1 LASACGMDKVTMKAL
16 FSEAGLPICKHA
28 WLLRSEFEH
37 EPEKVLRRVVKEIGF
52 PAFVKPANLGSS
64 VGVSK
69 ATDKKS
75 LAQAIE
81 LAARYDR
88 KIMVEE
94 AVEGREIECAVMGN
108 DDPQASLPGE
118 YVIHEESA
126 RFLDY
131 TEKYSSTG
139 RVEFVVPARVSKA
152 VTKRIQKMAVEA
164 YKAIDAA
171 GLSRVDFFLKPEGQ
185 LLVNEINT
193 LPGLTDVSGFPKMWE
208 ASGVPFPQI
217 IDQLIEL
224 AIERHGQRARNET
237 SI

>member
-1 LASACGMDKVTMKAL
+1 
-16 FSEAGLPICKHA
+16 
-28 WLLRSEFEH
+28 LLRSDW
-37 EPEKVLRRVVKEIGF
+37 EKDQAKVTRRITREIGF
-52 PAFVKPANLGSS
+52 PCFVKPANLGSS

-69 ATDKKS
+69 AADKAS
-75 LAQAIE
+75 LAKAID

-94 AVEGREIECAVMGN
+94 LVDARELECAVMGN
-108 DDPQASLPGE
+108 DEPRASLPGE

-139 RVEFVVPARVSKA
+139 NVDFIVPAKVSKTT
-152 VTKRIQKMAVEA
+152 TKKIQSMAAAA
-164 YKAIDAA
+164 YKAIDAS
-171 GLSRVDFFLKPEGQ
+171 GLSRVDFFLKPDGK

-208 ASGVPFPQI
+208 ASGVPFPRVI
-217 IDQLIEL
+217 EQLIEL
-224 AIERHGQRARNET
+224 AIERHRERARNET

>member
-1 LASACGMDKVTMKAL
+1 
-16 FSEAGLPICKHA
+16 
-28 WLLRSEFEH
+28 
-37 EPEKVLRRVVKEIGF
+37 
-52 PAFVKPANLGSS
+52 
-64 VGVSK
+64 
-69 ATDKKS
+69 
-75 LAQAIE
+75 

-94 AVEGREIECAVMGN
+94 TVEGREIECAVIGN
-108 DDPQASLPGE
+108 DVPKASLPGE
-118 YVIHEESA
+118 YVVHEESA

-164 YKAIDAA
+164 YQAIDAS

-185 LLVNEINT
+185 LLINEINT

-208 ASGVPFPQI
+208 ASGVPFSQI

-224 AIERHGQRARNET
+224 AIERHRERARNET